1 MASDTA
7 SLEWRDW
14 AMQRYDTLPRAFW
27 RRLRHGSD
35 EAARIAELGAWS
47 RDFDR
52 EMLTLAR
59 RIAAARMAEIAVGT
73 GGRGAPSAAGKT
85 DFTNLRAAL
94 RQQRDRALYFA
105 DGLHAARRNRP
116 DEAGRPKA

>member
-7 SLEWRDW
+7 SPEWRDW
-14 AMQRYDTLPRAFW
+14 VMQRYEVLPRAFW

-35 EAARIAELGAWS
+35 EAAEIAELGAWS

-59 RIAAARMAEIAVGT
+59 RIAAARMAEIAAGT
-73 GGRGAPSAAGKT
+73 GGRGAPSAAGLE
-85 DFTNLRAAL
+85 DVAGFRAAL
-94 RQQRDRALYFA
+94 RQQRDRALRFA

-116 DEAGRPKA
+116 YEAGRPKA